1 MHPMQ
6 IAETEVRGMPYRQ
19 LSRDEIIQLSQEVE
33 DLVRWE
39 GARDYVSALYGL
51 EARDPHGLPPHQV
64 TISLESVP
72 LDRSTYG
79 ESVNILVTDSNNRLL
94 PFDLSRFWWSQFAL
108 GEDTIA
114 ALLADT
120 TGKLANIRTLND
132 GAIYRALQD
141 LCTELLGIEFGQRLR
156 PHDPI
161 TFMYTI
167 DTPPSVSHRAVYVD
181 DELDA

>member
-1 MHPMQ
+1 
-6 IAETEVRGMPYRQ
+6 MPYRQ

-39 GARDYVSALYGL
+39 GARDFVSALYGL
-51 EARDPHGLPPHQV
+51 EARDPHSLPPHRI

-72 LDRSTYG
+72 LDRSTYE
-79 ESVNILVTDSNNRLL
+79 ESASILVTDNNNHLL

-108 GEDTIA
+108 SEGAI
-114 ALLADT
+114 ALLLANT
-120 TGKLANIRTLND
+120 AGKLANIRTLND
-132 GAIYRALQD
+132 GSIYRALQD
-141 LCTELLGIEFGQRLR
+141 LCTELLGIEFVQRLR

-161 TFMYTI
+161 TFMYII
-167 DTPPSVSHRAVYVD
+167 DTPPSVSHHAVYVD